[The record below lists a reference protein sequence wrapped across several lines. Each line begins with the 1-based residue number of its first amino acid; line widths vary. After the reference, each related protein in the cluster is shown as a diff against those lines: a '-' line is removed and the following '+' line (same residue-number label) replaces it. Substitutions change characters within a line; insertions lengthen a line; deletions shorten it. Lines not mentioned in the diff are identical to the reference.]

1 MKVKIMT
8 LLLIVLSLAVFTAC
22 SKGNDPDKTQKD
34 DGTVADKQTDL
45 KNDPKGNDGNKSG
58 DSGLDETDSNN
69 QGKGETGN
77 DISEN
82 GQSGNG
88 QSGNGQSGNGQSGN
102 GQSGNSQSG
111 NGQSGNGTSVNNG
124 IATQPVDLFSDKK
137 IFDVTPE
144 EYVNRIEAL
153 KEYKLDLGKGFEGF
167 DKEVNEMYDIAVD
180 FMKIGA
186 PIPSIYGF
194 TFAQGS
200 VTSFR
205 YAVGLMLKGKGV
217 NVQEEGL
224 LCDWDE
230 IYGLSLTTP
239 IPYFMEALS
248 IEKSDAEQ
256 AKLLKEYGSE
266 NPISETMIPD
276 TEMIKGLGTDELKQ
290 IYDKLT
296 EYEKK
301 LYEVCVYVPQK
312 GERTKTGFSSE
323 YHTLI
328 TMWYAEHE
336 DMAGAAEA
344 VEKVVLTAP
353 FSPENY
359 VYAAYVNLGA
369 GDVERAAYYINNGL
383 LIDDRNGDVNLFA
396 SLISYGIEDN
406 EKAKEYLTK
415 AKSTGVS
422 EQYKDVLKSLE
433 KSLG

>member
-1 MKVKIMT
+1 MKVKILT

-34 DGTVADKQTDL
+34 DGTVADKQTDP
-45 KNDPKGNDGNKSG
+45 KNDSKENDGNKSG
-58 DSGLDETDSNN
+58 DSGLDKTDSNN
-69 QGKGETGN
+69 QGKGEEGD
-77 DISEN
+77 DIS
-82 GQSGNG
+82 GN
-88 QSGNGQSGNGQSGN
+88 NQSGN

-111 NGQSGNGTSVNNG
+111 NGQSGNSQTGNGTSVNNG

-200 VTSFR
+200 VTSLR
-205 YAVGLMLKGKGV
+205 YAVGLMLKEKGV
-217 NVQEEGL
+217 AVQEEGL

-239 IPYFMEALS
+239 VPYFMEALS
-248 IEKSDAEQ
+248 IEKSDPEQ

-266 NPISETMIPD
+266 NPLSETMVPD
-276 TEMIKGLGTDELKQ
+276 TEKIKGLGTDDLKQ

-301 LYEVCVYVPQK
+301 LYELCVYVPQK
-312 GERTKTGFSSE
+312 GERTKNGFSSE

-383 LIDDRNGDVNLFA
+383 LLDERDGDVNLFA

-415 AKSTGVS
+415 AKSNGVS
-422 EQYKDVLKSLE
+422 EQYKDILNSLE